1 MNNWLLP
8 TLTIVLPVISSAVT
22 WGVSRRQRNNSFIAN
37 LQQSIDLLS
46 EKYTKALNELIML
59 REENN
64 DLKAMQHELLCSLR
78 RLEAENK
85 ELKVVIDGMNLK
97 INKLK
102 TVSRAK

>member
-1 MNNWLLP
+1 MRDLWLP
-8 TLTIVLPVISSAVT
+8 ILTITLPVISSAVT
-22 WGVSRRQRNNSFIAN
+22 YVVSKRKRNNSFIAD
-37 LQQSIDLLS
+37 LQSSIDLLS
-46 EKYTKALNELIML
+46 DKYTKALNELIML

-85 ELKVVIDGMNLK
+85 ELKVVIDDMNLK